1 VAPSGRGEA
10 LLTQTEIARFF
21 TETDVVIA
29 GNALLRTPQI
39 QGHQAAVEFFDGGGH
54 RAIEQIPVGCGK
66 TGLISILPFRIAR
79 GRVLVV
85 APNLTIKTQIA
96 DAIDVARPESFYRR
110 TGVLRS
116 FDDGPYRAVLDRDA
130 NLSDCEDAHIV
141 VTNIHQLAENASR
154 WLPHFAPDYFDLI
167 IVDEGHHN
175 AAPSWRNVFER
186 FSDAKVISLTATPFR
201 SDEQP
206 IEGDV
211 IYRYPFREAMRK
223 GYIKEIRASNV
234 APREIYFTW
243 QGDDYHHTLAELME
257 LREQDWVSRGVA
269 LSQES
274 NISIVDA
281 SIQWLRELRQGGLNH
296 QLIAVACSLDHA
308 RQVRGLYEERGL
320 HAGEIHSNLSRDE
333 QEEILRDLRS
343 GQLDVIV
350 QVQMLGEGFDHP
362 PLSVAAIF
370 RPFRSL
376 SPYIQFVGRVMRVNV
391 ENSPGHPDN
400 LGIVVSHVGLN
411 IDRHWDDFKEI
422 DRDDQ
427 EMIDGWL
434 EAGEIDPAEGEGG
447 ERRRLT
453 PDLQVTQE
461 IIDSFLSDSF
471 LDPSDDAFI
480 EHAIAALRD
489 QGIDLEQLGL
499 TRDELQ
505 RRFVQSRAARDA
517 PSPERLPVQPQA
529 HRQMLRARL
538 NEQIKSAANRIC
550 EALGQRAAGRRIA
563 TLGGTGASNNLGA
576 VIILVN
582 RAVNQ
587 HLGIESNERR
597 DQDTQALER
606 AIASLDEIAD
616 AVQADLAERL
626 T

>member
-1 VAPSGRGEA
+1 MLS
-10 LLTQTEIARFF
+10 QQEIERFF
-21 TETDVVIA
+21 SETDVVIA

-39 QGHQAAVEFFDGGGH
+39 QGHQAAVEFFEGGGH

-79 GRVLVV
+79 GRILVI

-96 DAIDVARPESFYRR
+96 DAVDLSRPESFYRR

-130 NLSDCEDAHIV
+130 NLSDCDDAHIV
-141 VTNIHQLAENASR
+141 VTNIHQLAESASR
-154 WLPHFAPDYFDLI
+154 WLPHFAPDFFDLI

-175 AAPSWRNVFER
+175 AAPSWRNVFDR
-186 FSDAKVISLTATPFR
+186 FPDAKVISLTATPFR
-201 SDEQP
+201 ADEQP
-206 IEGDV
+206 IEGEV

-223 GYIKEIRASNV
+223 GYIKQITASNV
-234 APREIYFTW
+234 APSEIYFTW

-269 LSQES
+269 LSPES

-281 SIQWLRELRQGGLNH
+281 SIQWLRELRLGGLNH

-320 HAGEIHSNLSRDE
+320 HAREIHSNLSREE

-400 LGIVVSHVGLN
+400 EGVVVSHVGLN

-422 DRDDQ
+422 DRGDQ

-434 EAGEIDPAEGEGG
+434 DAGEVEPGDGGAG
-447 ERRRLT
+447 ERRRLR

-480 EHAIAALRD
+480 EHAIATLRD
-489 QGIDLEQLGL
+489 QGVDLEQLGL
-499 TRDELQ
+499 SREELQ
-505 RRFVQSRAARDA
+505 RRFLQSRAARQGPA
-517 PSPERLPVQPQA
+517 PERLPVQPQA
-529 HRQMLRARL
+529 HRQMLRGRL

-576 VIILVN
+576 VIILMN

-587 HLGIESNERR
+587 HLGVESNERR
-597 DQDTQALER
+597 DQNTEALEQ

-626 T
+626 A